1 MAVQKRRQSHAR
13 SASRRAQWMA
23 SVNTPNVN
31 HCPQCN
37 APKLAHRVC
46 MACGFYKGT
55 PVVDVKTDEGDEAKS

>member
-1 MAVQKRRQSHAR
+1 
-13 SASRRAQWMA
+13 MA

-55 PVVDVKTDEGDEAKS
+55 PVVDVKKSDEGDEAKS